1 MSDLLEERR
10 ANLERIIELMRAEGF
25 SLYAD
30 SLIQPELERH
40 LEHQKRCAEWNAWKR
55 KADR

>member
-1 MSDLLEERR
+1 MSNLLEERR

-25 SLYAD
+25 ALYAD
-30 SLIQPELERH
+30 ALIQPELERH
-40 LEHQKRCAEWNAWKR
+40 LEHEKRCAAWNARKR

>member
-1 MSDLLEERR
+1 MSDRLEETR
-10 ANLERIIELMRAEGF
+10 ANLERIIELMRREGF
-25 SLYAD
+25 ALYAD

-40 LEHQKRCAEWNAWKR
+40 LEHMKRCAAWDACKR